1 MVVALA
7 VLGLGASATGGAA
20 VSAGRM
26 AALGLVAVVAAGAAV
41 LVAGGARRG
50 RGLALAAGVLYGTA
64 DAGAKGVA
72 VAAGHAGV
80 AGALLGPWGA
90 MVTVASVG
98 AFLCFQRALQLG
110 PAVPV
115 IALMT
120 GGTTVAGIVAG
131 RLVFGDPIGGPAL
144 APLHLTA
151 FAVATVA
158 GLVLAGTQARG
169 HGRDANAIPNE
180 GQPAGATAWP
190 A

>member
-1 MVVALA
+1 
-7 VLGLGASATGGAA
+7 
-20 VSAGRM
+20 M
-26 AALGLVAVVAAGAAV
+26 AAFSLVAVLAAGATA
-41 LVAGGARRG
+41 LAARGTWRG
-50 RGLALAAGVLYGTA
+50 RGLALAAGVLYGVA
-64 DAGAKGVA
+64 DAGAKAVA
-72 VAAGHAGV
+72 VAAGHGGGIAG
-80 AGALLGPWGA
+80 GLLGPWGA
-90 MVTVASVG
+90 IVALGSLG
-98 AFLCFQRALQLG
+98 GFACFQRGLQIG

-120 GGTTVAGIVAG
+120 GGTTVAGIVG
-131 RLVFGDPIGGPAL
+131 GLLVFGDPIGGPVL